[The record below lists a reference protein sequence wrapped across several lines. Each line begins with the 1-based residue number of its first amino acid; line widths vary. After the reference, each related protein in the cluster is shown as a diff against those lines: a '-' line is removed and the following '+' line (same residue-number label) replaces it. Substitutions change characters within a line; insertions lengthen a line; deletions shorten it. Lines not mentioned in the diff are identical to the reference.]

1 MNNYINRILT
11 ATWFPDICKDQ
22 MDYKI
27 LAKNL
32 HPDVNKDK
40 DAILAFTHLNN
51 LKTDFEKGYEFRD
64 ESGEYRSNYLVHKW
78 SGDMDLLKLSKQ
90 NYDKVIYTARS
101 NFDAQSFGHFMQ
113 YIPFNLDFE
122 GNELTYRSEHKS
134 IPLSK
139 VIALLTETEKNKHTN
154 WIFSRLIEFVT
165 MLESLEITHTGLNP
179 DSIFVIPE
187 THGIKVTSFYH
198 VCTDKVKTING
209 KYKNYYPPYMFD
221 TKLAGSYI
229 DISLIK
235 KTAICAL
242 GDISGSGVRLRGDVN
257 VNQNVLNYLMLSETD
272 AFHSMRLWR
281 EILDKNFIKEFVH
294 LTI

>member
-1 MNNYINRILT
+1 MNYINKILT
-11 ATWFPDICKDQ
+11 TTWYPDICRSQ
-22 MDYKI
+22 ADYKI

-40 DAILAFTHLNN
+40 NAILAFTHLNN
-51 LKTDFEKGYEFRD
+51 LKTDFEKGYVFRD
-64 ESGEYRSNYLVHKW
+64 ESGEFRSNYLVYRW
-78 SGDMDLLKLSKQ
+78 GGDIDLLKKSKL
-90 NYDKVIYTARS
+90 NYDKIVYLAKT
-101 NFDAQSFGHFMQ
+101 NFNMQSFDHFMQ
-113 YIPFNLDFE
+113 YIPSKLDFE
-122 GNELTYRSEHKS
+122 GDELVYSSRNKC

-139 VIALLTETEKNKHTN
+139 VIGLLSEAEKNKHVN

-165 MLESLEITHTGLNP
+165 MLESLEVTHAGLNP
-179 DSIFVIPE
+179 DSIFIIPE

-198 VCTDKVKTING
+198 VCTDRVKTING

-221 TKLAGSYI
+221 TKEAGSYI
-229 DISLIK
+229 DINLAK

-257 VNQNVLNYLMLSETD
+257 VNQNVLNFLMSPETD
-272 AFHSMRLWR
+272 AFSSMRIWR
-281 EILDKNFIKEFVH
+281 EILNKNFIKEFVH

>member
-1 MNNYINRILT
+1 MNNYINRILST
-11 ATWFPDICKDQ
+11 NWYPDICKDQ

-40 DAILAFTHLNN
+40 DAVLAFTHLNN
-51 LKTDFEKGYEFRD
+51 LKTDFERGYEFRD
-64 ESGEYRSNYLVHKW
+64 ESGIFRSNYLVHKW
-78 SGDMDLLKLSKQ
+78 EGDVDLLKKSKM
-90 NYDKVIYTARS
+90 NYDKIIFLAKS
-101 NFDAQSFGHFMQ
+101 NNIELFFINGEKYVGHFEDNQ
-113 YIPFNLDFE
+113 LVY
-122 GNELTYRSEHKS
+122 KS
-134 IPLSK
+134 GYKCIPLSK
-139 VIALLTETEKNKHTN
+139 AIGLLPEKEKNKHVN
-154 WIFSRLIEFVT
+154 WIFSRLIEFVS
-165 MLESLEITHTGLNP
+165 MLESLEVTHAGINP
-179 DSIFVIPE
+179 DSVFIIPE
-187 THGIKVTSFYH
+187 IHGIKVTSFYH

-221 TKLAGSYI
+221 TKQAGSYI
-229 DISLIK
+229 DISLAK

-242 GDISGSGVRLRGDVN
+242 GDISGSGVRLRSDVN

-272 AFHSMRLWR
+272 AFHSMRTWR

>member
-1 MNNYINRILT
+1 MNYINKILT
-11 ATWFPDICKDQ
+11 ATWYPDICRNQ
-22 MDYKI
+22 GDYKI

-51 LKTDFEKGYEFRD
+51 LKTDFEKGYVFRD
-64 ESGEYRSNYLVHKW
+64 ESGEFRSNYLVHRW
-78 SGDMDLLKLSKQ
+78 GGDIDLLKKSKL
-90 NYDKVIYTARS
+90 NYDKIVYLAKT
-101 NFDAQSFGHFMQ
+101 NLNMQSFDHFMQ
-113 YIPFNLDFE
+113 YIPSKLDFE
-122 GNELTYRSEHKS
+122 GDELVYSSRNKC

-139 VIALLTETEKNKHTN
+139 VIGLLPEAEKNKHVN

-165 MLESLEITHTGLNP
+165 MLESLEVTHAGLNP
-179 DSIFVIPE
+179 DSIFIIPE

-198 VCTDKVKTING
+198 VCTDRVKTING

-221 TKLAGSYI
+221 TKEAGSYI
-229 DISLIK
+229 DINLAK

-257 VNQNVLNYLMLSETD
+257 VNQNVLNFLMSPETD
-272 AFHSMRLWR
+272 AFSSMRIWR

>member
-1 MNNYINRILT
+1 MNYINKILT
-11 ATWFPDICKDQ
+11 TTWYPDICKSQ
-22 MDYKI
+22 ADYKI

-51 LKTDFEKGYEFRD
+51 LKTDFEKGYVFRD
-64 ESGEYRSNYLVHKW
+64 ESGEFRSNYLVHRW
-78 SGDMDLLKLSKQ
+78 GGNIDLLKKSKL
-90 NYDKVIYTARS
+90 NYDKIIYLAKT
-101 NFDAQSFGHFMQ
+101 NLNMQSFDHFMQ
-113 YIPFNLDFE
+113 YIPSKLDFE
-122 GNELTYRSEHKS
+122 GEELVYSSRDKC

-139 VIALLTETEKNKHTN
+139 VIGLLPEAEKNKHVN

-165 MLESLEITHTGLNP
+165 MLESLEVIHAGLNP
-179 DSIFVIPE
+179 DSIFIIPE

-198 VCTDKVKTING
+198 VCTDRVKTING

-221 TKLAGSYI
+221 TKEAGSYI
-229 DISLIK
+229 DINLAK

-242 GDISGSGVRLRGDVN
+242 GDISGSGVRLRSDTN
-257 VNQNVLNYLMLSETD
+257 INQNVLNFLMLFQRD
-272 AFHSMRLWR
+272 AFNSMRIWR
-281 EILDKNFIKEFVH
+281 EILDKNFIKEFVQ